1 MAQNGIDR
9 PPPGCLHELEADENI
24 KKGATNRLHCTAWS
38 MLISMF
44 STKSCTPVRLL
55 SSFYNSR
62 PWKEPLRKESKS
74 VGVIRTKASADN
86 PNNFHQE
93 HFPVRLSLER

>member
-44 STKSCTPVRLL
+44 STKSCTPMRLL
-55 SSFYNSR
+55 SR
-62 PWKEPLRKESKS
+62 PWKEPLKKESKS
-74 VGVIRTKASADN
+74 VGVIRTKATAVN

-93 HFPVRLSLER
+93 HFPVRLSLQR